1 MKNIFEDMGKIVAE
15 TIGKKG
21 LEMIRRRIETFD
33 VNIAGVDNLLKLKDR
48 PYILAANHIKPAN
61 AKAEQSQLSPDAFIL
76 ESIVKEQTDKELK
89 IIAKYGDGW
98 WAENLYRYFQ
108 KYVSLPF
115 SKGMMKGMDFV
126 PINKNPGSINKDF
139 LKAIEK
145 VMTDKNPLLIF
156 PEGHWYED
164 FDPGHKLDNGA
175 AHIALKYNLPIIS
188 AYIHGGRNWKEGE
201 KVEVSFG
208 QHFDPTGFS
217 KEEITEKIREQIT
230 ELQGQVKK
238 SRNAGINPLT

>member
-1 MKNIFEDMGKIVAE
+1 MRNIIESVGRFVGE
-15 TIGKKG
+15 TAGKKG
-21 LEMIRRRIETFD
+21 LEFIRKKIESFE
-33 VNIAGVDNLLKLKDR
+33 VDISGIENLLELKDH
-48 PYILAANHIKPAN
+48 PYILAANHIKPAS

-108 KYVSLPF
+108 KYISLPF
-115 SKGMMKGMDFV
+115 SKGVMSGLDFV
-126 PINKNPGSINKDF
+126 PVNKNPGSINKDF
-139 LKAIEK
+139 FKAVEK
-145 VMTDKNPLLIF
+145 VMADKNPLLIF

-164 FDPGHKLDNGA
+164 FDPKHKFDSGA

-208 QHFDPTGFS
+208 QHFDTNDLS
-217 KEEITEKIREQIT
+217 KDEITEKIKQQIT
-230 ELQGQVKK
+230 ELQEQLKGRDKVE
-238 SRNAGINPLT
+238 